1 MDQADSVQGAN
12 NIPIISVILAGGVG
26 TRLWPLSRT
35 YYPKQ
40 FLTLSDRSLFQ
51 KTYARARALSDPA
64 DIYVVTN
71 VLHQFLVRTQ
81 IKEIDKKYELV
92 HILSEPVGRNT
103 LPAIT
108 WAASELQDRTDDPRV
123 IVFSSDHYLDDM
135 VAEEIRKATVLCD
148 EDIVIFGVPPSSPH
162 TGYGYIAPGEVL
174 PPGFR
179 VAAFKEKPDLKTATK
194 YLKEGYFWN
203 SGMFLFRLSVFFSE
217 LKKYQPK
224 LFHAFEKPGY
234 IDYPSFPSVSID
246 KGLLEHSSHIAM
258 LPLAS
263 TWTDLGTFKSWYE
276 ISEKDAN
283 QNVGVDIAR
292 DANRNFVESGDKE
305 VVLIDVHDTI
315 VVDTD
320 DALLI
325 CNMNS
330 SEKIGEIVKHLAER
344 EDPRIDIH
352 SKVYRPWGSYHLLEE
367 GKGYLMKK
375 ITVEPGNKLSLQ
387 RHHHRSEH
395 WIVVTGMADVIRD
408 EAHIMVRPGESVFVP
423 AGICHRLANSGKIPL
438 IVIEVQIGEYLAED
452 DIERYEDDFGR
463 ECEKNEIMREW
474 EEKEVIKET
483 KNEEQRMYQ

>member
-1 MDQADSVQGAN
+1 MDHTNNDQGTDT
-12 NIPIISVILAGGVG
+12 IPIISVILAGGVG

-40 FLTLSDRSLFQ
+40 FLTFSDHSLFQ
-51 KTYARARALSDPA
+51 KTYARARALSNPE

-81 IKEIDKKYELV
+81 IKEIDEQYNQV
-92 HILSEPVGRNT
+92 HILSEPIGRNT

-108 WAASELQDRTDDPRV
+108 WAVSELQHRTDNPRV
-123 IVFSSDHYLDDM
+123 IVFSSDHYLDNT
-135 VAEEIRKATVLCD
+135 VTEEIMKATVLCD
-148 EDIVIFGVPPSSPH
+148 ADIVIFGVPPTSPH
-162 TGYGYIAPGEVL
+162 TGYGYIAPGDAF

-179 VAAFKEKPDLKTATK
+179 VAAFKEKPDIETATI
-194 YLKEGYFWN
+194 YLNEGYFWN

-217 LKKYQPK
+217 LKQYQPE
-224 LFHAFEKPGY
+224 LFHIFSTPNC
-234 IDYPSFPSVSID
+234 IDYPSLPSISID
-246 KGLLEHSSHIAM
+246 TGLLEHSSHIVM
-258 LPLAS
+258 VPLAS
-263 TWTDLGTFKSWYE
+263 TWMDLGTFKSWYE
-276 ISEKDAN
+276 IAEKDAD
-283 QNVGVDIAR
+283 QNVGVDMTRNAK
-292 DANRNFVESGDKE
+292 RNFVESGDKE

-330 SEKIGEIVKHLAER
+330 SEKISEIVKQLAAR
-344 EDPRIDIH
+344 KDPRIDIH
-352 SKVYRPWGSYHLLEE
+352 SKVYRPWGSYHLLER

-395 WIVVTGMADVIRD
+395 WIVVTGMADVILDNTRT
-408 EAHIMVRPGESVFVP
+408 MLRPGESTFVP
-423 AGICHRLANSGKIPL
+423 AGIRHRLANSGKIPL
-438 IVIEVQIGEYLAED
+438 VVIEVQIGEYLEED

-463 ECEKNEIMREW
+463 ECGS
-474 EEKEVIKET
+474 
-483 KNEEQRMYQ
+483 EQSMK